1 MRLLLNSHFSTFT
14 LNYSVQL
21 FYHFI
26 DMKTLTV
33 TFLILCCHRCLGTL
47 VVNLN
52 GTNDT
57 FLDFGKGME
66 LSSPL
71 TFCLR
76 FNISDIL
83 ETNYIFSSPDDEL
96 VLIFRFSVN
105 LGILLINSVAH
116 FFEIPKDHDV
126 KPIHWHHICVTS
138 VEDSYT
144 VVLDG
149 QQWYH
154 ANHSHGS
161 FEKTTL
167 TRLELGSTNKYWI
180 FTDGRRFK
188 GLLSGLNIWSK
199 SLSITKMEE
208 ITTHCG
214 KVDPIPDLLN
224 WSELH
229 SSIIRGSKYNDS
241 IGNICPQTNATSTI
255 YKIMPYLHDQ
265 DNARHVCKIL
275 NGELAFP
282 NSVKELQTWK
292 GKLLRMKCRNINNDF
307 PLFSAVSLSENECL
321 YFMAPM
327 RRSSNGS
334 WINQNNNRI
343 VDMEFLWNSRSPN
356 GGDLEKCTGFFADN
370 CEYFDTPCYS
380 KGCFICALKN
390 TPLFTLRGL
399 CTNTQVDN
407 QFVLLPENTFDGN
420 VFFFGFKENNIL
432 FNKETSSWL
441 IVKNKYVE
449 IFKPGGI
456 STASLDVVGT
466 FMPDQSNSHYLP
478 VGTHFWN
485 LTENCNKVLQLKLT
499 QVRNE
504 ITLMLSLPNPKILFS
519 AR

>member
-1 MRLLLNSHFSTFT
+1 M
-14 LNYSVQL
+14 
-21 FYHFI
+21 
-26 DMKTLTV
+26 
-33 TFLILCCHRCLGTL
+33 
-47 VVNLN
+47 VNLN

-224 WSELH
+224 WSELP
-229 SSIIRGSKYNDS
+229 SSIIRGSKYNENM
-241 IGNICPQTNATSTI
+241 GNICSQSNTTSHI
-255 YKIMPYLHDQ
+255 YKVMPDLHDQ
-265 DNARHVCKIL
+265 DNAISVCKIL
-275 NGELAFP
+275 NGELVSP
-282 NSVKELQTWK
+282 NSLNEFQTWN
-292 GKLLRMKCRNINNDF
+292 GKLSKMKYC
-307 PLFSAVSLSENECL
+307 E
-321 YFMAPM
+321 
-327 RRSSNGS
+327 
-334 WINQNNNRI
+334 Q
-343 VDMEFLWNSRSPN
+343 SR
-356 GGDLEKCTGFFADN
+356 
-370 CEYFDTPCYS
+370 
-380 KGCFICALKN
+380 
-390 TPLFTLRGL
+390 
-399 CTNTQVDN
+399 
-407 QFVLLPENTFDGN
+407 
-420 VFFFGFKENNIL
+420 
-432 FNKETSSWL
+432 
-441 IVKNKYVE
+441 
-449 IFKPGGI
+449 
-456 STASLDVVGT
+456 
-466 FMPDQSNSHYLP
+466 
-478 VGTHFWN
+478 
-485 LTENCNKVLQLKLT
+485 
-499 QVRNE
+499 
-504 ITLMLSLPNPKILFS
+504 
-519 AR
+519 